1 MESRHDATPP
11 RRQKQFEPP
20 SELDALAERVLDA
33 AFEVH
38 RDVGPGF
45 GERCYEAAMA
55 IELGLRGVP
64 FLRQPVI
71 TLRFKASRLT
81 LGLLLNFNVRRLV
94 MGMRRVI
101 LTHSDP

>member
-38 RDVGPGF
+38 RDIGPGF
-45 GERCYEAAMA
+45 GEHCYEAAMA
-55 IELGLRGVP
+55 IELGCA
-64 FLRQPVI
+64 
-71 TLRFKASRLT
+71 ASLSFVSPSSSCATRAMT
-81 LGLLLNFNVRRLV
+81 SARAAW
-94 MGMRRVI
+94 I
-101 LTHSDP
+101 CW